1 MLVVLFIIFLLIG
14 LLDPVLVF
22 GGAYYIGL
30 ILLYITIVGVFCTGL
45 FYLAVVFLA

>member
-14 LLDPVLVF
+14 LIDPVHVF

-30 ILLYITIVGVFCTGL
+30 ILLYVCIVGVFCTGL
-45 FYLAVVFLA
+45 FYLAVVFLS